1 MTDDQLPV
9 LWLYGPPGSGKT
21 AVGWEIFSRLSA
33 NGVEVGYVDI
43 DQLGICY
50 PAPGADP
57 GRHQMKARNADLV
70 ATTFALAGARCVIVS
85 GVVDVVHGLDWGK
98 LPHAMVTACRLRAEP
113 DELRRRLVARG
124 AEPESVEA
132 TLTGAAATETGPPAG
147 LSIDTTGL
155 AVSAAADL
163 VCARVGLWPP
173 WATTRL
179 GGKGPRSGPRP
190 KGPPPRVPV
199 LLVCGPTAVG
209 KSAVGW
215 QLYERARRA
224 GLHAAFVDLG
234 QLGFLR
240 PARASDPHDHQ
251 VKAANLAA
259 LWGTFGAAG
268 AECLVVVGAVDNQ
281 DTAELYRRTIK
292 GATVVFCRLHAS
304 SAVLAERV
312 MLRGQGRNW
321 PEPGDSLKGQAAAS
335 LSAAARKAA
344 SEAEDLED
352 RGLGDVS
359 IDTDGRSVEEVVE
372 AIVTRAN
379 GWPRK

>member
-1 MTDDQLPV
+1 MTADQLPV

-21 AVGWEIFSRLSA
+21 AVGWEIFSRLSG

-50 PAPGADP
+50 PAPGTDP

-85 GVVDVVHGLDWGK
+85 GVVDDVHGLDRGQ
-98 LPHAMVTACRLRAEP
+98 LPHAMVTACRLRSEP

-124 AEPESVEA
+124 AEPEPVEA
-132 TLTGAAATETGPPAG
+132 RLTEAVAIETGLSAG

-163 VCARVGLWPP
+163 VCESLGRWPP
-173 WATTRL
+173 WVSTRF
-179 GGKGPRSGPRP
+179 GGQGPRSDPRP

-209 KSAVGW
+209 KSSVGW

-224 GLHAAFVDLG
+224 GLRVAFVDLG

-240 PARASDPHDHQ
+240 PAR
-251 VKAANLAA
+251 
-259 LWGTFGAAG
+259 
-268 AECLVVVGAVDNQ
+268 
-281 DTAELYRRTIK
+281 R
-292 GATVVFCRLHAS
+292 ATP
-304 SAVLAERV
+304 
-312 MLRGQGRNW
+312 MTT
-321 PEPGDSLKGQAAAS
+321 K
-335 LSAAARKAA
+335 
-344 SEAEDLED
+344 
-352 RGLGDVS
+352 
-359 IDTDGRSVEEVVE
+359 
-372 AIVTRAN
+372 
-379 GWPRK
+379 